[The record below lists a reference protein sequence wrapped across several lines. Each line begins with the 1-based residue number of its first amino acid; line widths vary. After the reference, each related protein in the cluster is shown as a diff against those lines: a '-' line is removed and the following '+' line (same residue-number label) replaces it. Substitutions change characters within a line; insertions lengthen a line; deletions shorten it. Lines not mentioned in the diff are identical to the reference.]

1 VGGSQAGFSL
11 LEILVAVGLLALI
24 IVGLLSMY
32 YQTDK
37 AFRLGTRQVDVL
49 ESGRAVMNTLARELQ
64 EMTSVDY
71 LRVSNFFT
79 RTTFAPLLQPRGSDD
94 FWQTNILQDYYF
106 ITKSNDM
113 WHAIGYFVDTTGA
126 SGGVG
131 SLYRFT
137 TSQPGM
143 FVENLTNLYG
153 SYDAALKTA
162 PNNWSLLAENIIH
175 LRITPYDANGVIY
188 SNINLLNYSFP
199 YEIAPSR
206 YESMPAAV
214 DLELGIL
221 DPRALERYR
230 AIVNAGKA
238 HEYLTNH
245 ADQVYIFRKRIPIR
259 TRQ

>member
-1 VGGSQAGFSL
+1 
-11 LEILVAVGLLALI
+11 
-24 IVGLLSMY
+24 
-32 YQTDK
+32 
-37 AFRLGTRQVDVL
+37 
-49 ESGRAVMNTLARELQ
+49 
-64 EMTSVDY
+64 MTSIDD
-71 LRVSNFFT
+71 LRVVNFYAE
-79 RTTFAPLLQPRGSDD
+79 TTFAPLVQPRGSDD

-106 ITKSNDM
+106 ISKSNDI
-113 WHAIGYFVDTTGA
+113 WHATAYFVDPTGA
-126 SGGVG
+126 FGGVG

-143 FVENLTNLYG
+143 FVENLTNLFG
-153 SYDAALKTA
+153 SYKAAFPTA

-175 LRITPYDANGVIY
+175 LRVIPYDANGVIY
-188 SNINLLNYSFP
+188 SNINLLKYSFP
-199 YEIAPSR
+199 YEIALNR
-206 YESMPAAV
+206 YEYMPAAV

-230 AIVNAGKA
+230 AIVNPGKA